1 MPPPSK
7 NSKLRTIHQA
17 NEDLENI
24 IRIHKELTRRLE
36 TLAERGLSLRKTSG
50 VLLDDQTKK
59 VIRWH
64 LSNRRYEE
72 AGKLLDALERRLGE
86 AERRIGSYRDFMKE
100 FDPLL
105 VRWRK
110 MVSEGVIEDDKAL
123 IDKVVEDINDN
134 RLAEAEKTLSVIR
147 GRMDPAQE
155 KRRKQRDLKDLCDK
169 LLSEIQSLY
178 DDGVLLNRNILDKSR
193 IDSLLREDRTSELE
207 DLLAR
212 KRGELEKIK
221 AEYDEATDLYEE
233 IDGSIK
239 DFTPNGRLKIP
250 SIFRKGLKDY
260 EDCIYSEAIKSFKQA
275 KTRIGSLIENASVKL
290 TVKMENAPE
299 DLKVRRWEEMELIV
313 RNDGDIHLADIAVRA
328 VSDNIKMDLDDDE
341 ISVKAG
347 KEKKVPIR
355 INFLEE
361 GLVPIKI
368 AISYTDPLKGEMV
381 EIERKFRFD
390 VTASERGSKRATR
403 PGESGTKHESIKKAV
418 QELYKDKEEIRFK
431 SGDFYSY
438 RILDKLGSGGF
449 STIYRVESGD
459 EVFAMKTP
467 KDIGMDLDETI
478 EINERDIQKFR
489 REASIWAKLTDIL
502 PDDVVRLVDVGL
514 QPFPWFV
521 MELASHSL
529 RDVLKDATY
538 DERIEITLDVLS
550 KFDRI
555 HHQGIVHR
563 DIKPEN
569 ILFIDD
575 ELKITDFGISKL
587 VNSTTRSTLGVSGT
601 CYYMSPE
608 QIQKSRFG
616 GVDWRTDIWQLGVL
630 IYEIFTSRFPFD
642 SESPYEITSNIM
654 HEEPALISDYL
665 EELEP
670 LDNVLLKALR
680 KEKKRRWQS
689 ALELKLA
696 IVKELDL

>member
-1 MPPPSK
+1 
-7 NSKLRTIHQA
+7 
-17 NEDLENI
+17 
-24 IRIHKELTRRLE
+24 
-36 TLAERGLSLRKTSG
+36 
-50 VLLDDQTKK
+50 
-59 VIRWH
+59 
-64 LSNRRYEE
+64 
-72 AGKLLDALERRLGE
+72 
-86 AERRIGSYRDFMKE
+86 
-100 FDPLL
+100 
-105 VRWRK
+105 
-110 MVSEGVIEDDKAL
+110 MVSLLKL
-123 IDKVVEDINDN
+123 SM
-134 RLAEAEKTLSVIR
+134 RSEK
-147 GRMDPAQE
+147 
-155 KRRKQRDLKDLCDK
+155 
-169 LLSEIQSLY
+169 
-178 DDGVLLNRNILDKSR
+178 
-193 IDSLLREDRTSELE
+193 
-207 DLLAR
+207 
-212 KRGELEKIK
+212 
-221 AEYDEATDLYEE
+221 
-233 IDGSIK
+233 
-239 DFTPNGRLKIP
+239 
-250 SIFRKGLKDY
+250 
-260 EDCIYSEAIKSFKQA
+260 
-275 KTRIGSLIENASVKL
+275 
-290 TVKMENAPE
+290 
-299 DLKVRRWEEMELIV
+299 
-313 RNDGDIHLADIAVRA
+313 
-328 VSDNIKMDLDDDE
+328 
-341 ISVKAG
+341 
-347 KEKKVPIR
+347 
-355 INFLEE
+355 
-361 GLVPIKI
+361 
-368 AISYTDPLKGEMV
+368 
-381 EIERKFRFD
+381 
-390 VTASERGSKRATR
+390 
-403 PGESGTKHESIKKAV
+403 
-418 QELYKDKEEIRFK
+418 
-431 SGDFYSY
+431 
-438 RILDKLGSGGF
+438 
-449 STIYRVESGD
+449 
-459 EVFAMKTP
+459 
-467 KDIGMDLDETI
+467 
-478 EINERDIQKFR
+478 
-489 REASIWAKLTDIL
+489 DIL

-538 DERIEITLDVLS
+538 DERIEITLDILT